1 MQYRSTTSWSA
12 CAVAVC
18 VLLFEGGSPLYA
30 QCSPLELDRLTA
42 SDAAEVDEFGVS
54 VGISGDTIVVGSY
67 LGDTTK
73 IDAGAAYVYLHSG
86 ASWPE
91 QAKLFA
97 PDPGINDQFGTAVA
111 ISGDTVIVG
120 SPFNNNGAGD
130 DSGAAYV
137 FVRGGTVWSFQAKL
151 IPDDS
156 ATNENFG
163 VSVAISGNTALI
175 GSYRDNTPA
184 GSNTG
189 SAFVFVRSGTA
200 WSQQAKLI
208 ASDAAPSDAFGISVA
223 LSGDTA
229 VVGADLDDD
238 GGNATGSAYVF
249 VRSGTVWTQQGK
261 LLAND
266 AQPNDNLGISVGVE
280 GDTAVVGAWHDDTP
294 GGGNA
299 GSAYVF
305 VRSGTV
311 WTQQGHLFASDGAPD
326 DNFGVSVAVDGDIAV
341 VGSYLNA
348 TPAGDTGAAYY
359 YKRSGTTWS
368 QQPKL
373 IGVEAAPGGSVGYSV
388 AVEGETAVVGAL
400 DDPPDLD
407 SGAAYVFALGCTA
420 VVCCPGDFNG
430 NQAVGPNDIPAF
442 ISALLSGS
450 ACPALPACCPADLNG
465 DLIVNGKDVEPFV
478 TKLLNG
484 GACP

>member
-1 MQYRSTTSWSA
+1 MYDRSLTLWIA
-12 CAVAVC
+12 CALSVC
-18 VLLFEGGSPLYA
+18 LALPKSVPAANA
-30 QCSPLELDRLTA
+30 QCSPQQLDRLTA

-54 VGISGDTIVVGSY
+54 VGISGDTIIVGSY
-67 LGDTTK
+67 LSDTTK
-73 IDAGAAYVYLHSG
+73 IDAGAAYVYVRNG
-86 ASWPE
+86 ATWPE
-91 QAKLFA
+91 QAKLVA
-97 PDPGINDQFGTAVA
+97 PDPAGNDQFATAVA

-120 SPFNNNGAGD
+120 SPFCNNGAGD
-130 DSGAAYV
+130 DSGAAYI
-137 FVRGGTVWSFQAKL
+137 FVRSGTLWTLQAK
-151 IPDDS
+151 IFPDDS
-156 ATNENFG
+156 ATNDNFG
-163 VSVAISGNTALI
+163 VAVALSGDTALI
-175 GSYRDNTPA
+175 GSWRDTTPA

-189 SAFVFVRSGTA
+189 SAFVFVRSGTV

-208 ASDAAPSDAFGISVA
+208 ASDAAPSDAFGIAVA

-249 VRSGTVWTQQGK
+249 VRTGTAWAQEAK
-261 LLAND
+261 LFASDALAND
-266 AQPNDNLGISVGVE
+266 NFGISVGVD
-280 GDTAVVGAWHDDTP
+280 GDTAIVGAWRDDTP

-305 VRSGTV
+305 LRSGAV
-311 WTQQGHLFASDGAPD
+311 WTQQGHLFANDAEPD
-326 DNFGVSVAVDGDIAV
+326 DNFGVAVAVDGDLAV

-359 YKRSGTTWS
+359 YKRSGTTWTL
-368 QQPKL
+368 QPKL

-388 AVEGETAVVGAL
+388 AIDGETAVIGAL

-407 SGAAYVFALGCTA
+407 SGAAYVFALGCTP
-420 VVCCPGDFNG
+420 VVCCAGDFSG

-442 ISALLSGS
+442 VAALLSGG
-450 ACPALPACCPADLNG
+450 ACPALPACCPGDLNADLV
-465 DLIVNGKDVEPFV
+465 VNGKDVEPFV
-478 TKLLNG
+478 AKLTNG